1 MNFKHIKSI
10 VQVIAVITLIVL
22 LAGLA
27 PGAVRAAGGTAVV
40 IDVISS
46 TTTGSYN
53 AGDAIHISVVF
64 DEAVNVTG
72 IPSLCLETGTVD
84 QCVTYTGGSGTSI
97 LTFTDYVIQAGD
109 TSAHL
114 DYVNT
119 ASLTLPGGATIKAI
133 AAPSLATLTLPALGT
148 SSLYAKAFV
157 IDTTSPTIGVGAPS
171 VTTAA
176 AGPVTFTVTYADT
189 NFSSSTLAAGN
200 ITLNTTGTANGI
212 VSVDAG
218 TGSSRTVTV
227 SSITGDGTLGISI
240 AAGTG
245 SDTAGNTALAPSASA
260 TFLVDNTSPTV
271 SIGAPNVA
279 STAVGPV
286 TFTITY
292 ADTNFNSSTLT
303 TGNITLN
310 TTGTANGTVN
320 VDVGTGSTRTVTIS
334 GITGDGTLGISL
346 AAGTAS
352 DTAGNTALAPSAS
365 ATFLVDN
372 TKPTVSIGAP
382 SVASTALGPVTFIVT
397 YADTN
402 FISSTLTAGNITL
415 NTTGT
420 ANGIVGVDAG
430 TGSTRTVTISSIT
443 GTGTLGISIAA
454 GTAGDIVGN
463 TALASAASTTFI
475 VDNSAKNITAFS
487 FASPAVIGAIAGTNI
502 SAAVPFGTDVT
513 ALVASFTTTGA
524 SVAVG
529 ATAQVSGTT
538 PNNFTSP
545 VVYTVTAADASTQTY
560 TVTVTVA
567 PNPAKAITAFSFASL
582 SASGVINESSHTIS
596 VTVPFGTNR
605 NGLVA
610 TFTTTGA
617 SVAVGGTAQTSG
629 VTVNNFITPV
639 TYTVT
644 AVDSSI
650 QTYSVTVTVAANPA
664 KDITAFS
671 FTSPA
676 ATGVIIGTNIALT
689 VPFGT
694 NVTTLVANFTTSGE
708 SVAVGG
714 STQVS
719 GTTPNNF
726 TSPVTYTV
734 TAADSSTQTYTVT
747 VTVAAN
753 PAKAITSFS
762 FASLPAIGSVTEP
775 THTIAVTVPFG
786 TDVTALVATFT
797 TTGASVAVGA
807 TVQVSGTTPNNFTS
821 PVTYT
826 VTAADAT
833 TQTYTVTVTVAASPT
848 KAITAFSFASLPATG
863 TIDEPSH
870 TILVTVPYGTNRNG
884 LVATFTTTGISVK
897 VGATTQTSGITSNN
911 FTSPV
916 TYTVTAA
923 DATTQTYTVTVAV
936 AANPAKAITAF
947 SFASLPAT
955 GVINESAHT
964 ISVTVPFGTNVAA
977 LVATFSISGEATVAV
992 GATPQVSGT
1001 TANNF
1006 TSPVTYTVTAA
1017 DSSTQTYTVTVTT
1030 NPANKDITAF
1040 SFASPAA
1047 TGVITGTNISITV
1060 PFGTNVTAL
1069 VATFTT
1075 TGASVS
1081 VGSTAQVS
1089 GTTPNNFTSPV
1100 TYTVTAADAS
1110 TQTYTVTVT
1119 FAANPAKAI
1128 TAFSFASLPATGV
1141 INESSHTISV
1151 TVPFGTSVT
1160 ALVATFTTTGSSV
1173 TVGSTPQ
1180 VSGTTAN
1187 NFTSPVTYTVTAA
1200 DASTQAYTVTVTFAA
1215 SSAKDITDFRFAAQT
1230 AVGMISDTNIAVIVP
1245 LGTDVSALVA
1255 NFTTTGTSVKVGA
1268 TAQVSGTTTN
1278 NFTSPVVYTVTATDT
1293 STKNYTVTVTVAP
1306 SSEKDITAFSFTN
1319 PAMTGTISGTNIAV
1333 SVPFET
1339 DVTALVANFITTGAS
1354 VKVGTTAQVSGTTN
1368 NNFTSPVIYT
1378 VTAADSSTKAY
1389 TVTVTVAANPENKDI
1404 TAFSFKDPAVTGMIS
1419 GTNIAVTVPFGTN
1432 ASALVAN
1439 FITTGSSVKNGDTE
1453 QVSGVTAN
1461 NFTYTVRRP
1470 IIYTVTAEDGTTK
1483 DYTVVVTIA
1492 AKPARNILAF
1502 GFTDPAIVGVISGTN
1517 IAVKVPYGTNVSAL
1531 TANFI
1536 TTGIAVKVGPTSQV
1550 SGITVNN
1557 FTKPVAYTV
1566 YAADRSVKTYTVTVT
1581 VVAKDITAFGFK
1593 APLVMGVIS
1602 GTDISV
1608 TVPFG
1613 TKLNALVAKFTTTGA
1628 FVKVG
1633 ATVQIS
1639 GKTANNFTN
1648 PVTYSVYAADKSI
1661 KTYTVKVTVA
1671 RNIVTEK
1678 FRSTGFG
1685 DGWVLESNEYS
1696 NVGGFSDPSSQI
1708 RIGDDAEDRQYRA
1721 LLHFPTY
1728 YLPDNAVI
1736 TKAVLMI
1743 QPKEVV
1749 GTDPFSTHGSISID
1763 ITKGLFLNA
1772 NLFSLQ
1778 PLPTQIFQAPAD
1790 MYAAGTIQNNPDNGW
1805 YWAMLDSKALSYV
1818 NLIGGTQIRLG
1829 FQLDDNDD
1837 LGADYINF
1845 YSGDSVPQ
1853 SNRPYLQIDYYV
1865 P

>member
-1 MNFKHIKSI
+1 MNSKYIKSI
-10 VQVIAVITLIVL
+10 MRAITVIMLIIL

-27 PGAVRAAGGTAVV
+27 PKAVRAAGGTAVV
-40 IDVISS
+40 TDVISS

-53 AGDAIHISVVF
+53 AGDAIHISVMF
-64 DEAVNVTG
+64 DEAVIVTG

-84 QCVTYTGGSGTSI
+84 QCVTYAGGSGTSI
-97 LTFTDYVIQAGD
+97 LTFTDYIVQAGD
-109 TSAHL
+109 TSARL
-114 DYVNT
+114 DYANT
-119 ASLTLPGGATIKAI
+119 AALTLPGVATIKAV
-133 AAPSLATLTLPALGT
+133 AAPSLAILTLPALGT
-148 SSLYAKAFV
+148 SSFYAKAFV
-157 IDTTSPTIGVGAPS
+157 IDTTSPTVGIGAPS

-176 AGPVTFTVTYADT
+176 AGPVTFTVTYTDT
-189 NFSSSTLAAGN
+189 NFGSSTLAVGN
-200 ITLNTTGTANGI
+200 ITLNKTGTANGI
-212 VSVDAG
+212 VNVDA
-218 TGSSRTVTV
+218 
-227 SSITGDGTLGISI
+227 
-240 AAGTG
+240 
-245 SDTAGNTALAPSASA
+245 
-260 TFLVDNTSPTV
+260 
-271 SIGAPNVA
+271 
-279 STAVGPV
+279 
-286 TFTITY
+286 
-292 ADTNFNSSTLT
+292 
-303 TGNITLN
+303 
-310 TTGTANGTVN
+310 
-320 VDVGTGSTRTVTIS
+320 GTGSTRTVTIS
-334 GITGDGTLGISL
+334 GITGDGTLGISI

-352 DTAGNTALAPSAS
+352 DTAGNAALAPSAS

-372 TKPTVSIGAP
+372 TKPTVGIGAP
-382 SVASTALGPVTFIVT
+382 SVASTAVGPVTFTIT
-397 YADTN
+397 YADAN
-402 FISSTLTAGNITL
+402 FNSSSLTTGNITL

-420 ANGIVGVDAG
+420 ANGTVNVDAG
-430 TGSTRTVTISSIT
+430 TGSTRTVTISGITGDGTLGITLAEGTASDTAGNTALASSASAIFLVDNTKPTVSIGAPSIASTAVGPVTFTITYADTYFSSSTLTTGNITLNTTGNANGVVSVDAGTGTTRVVTISSIT
-443 GTGTLGISIAA
+443 GTGTLGISIGA
-454 GTAGDIVGN
+454 GTASDMVGN

-502 SAAVPFGTDVT
+502 SAAVPFGTNIT
-513 ALVASFTTTGA
+513 ALVATFTTTGA
-524 SVAVG
+524 SVTVG
-529 ATAQVSGTT
+529 ATPQVSGITAT
-538 PNNFTSP
+538 DFTNP
-545 VVYTVTAADASTQTY
+545 VVYTVTAADASIQTY

-582 SASGVINESSHTIS
+582 SATGVITGTNIS

-617 SVAVGGTAQTSG
+617 SVSAGGTAQTSG
-629 VTVNNFITPV
+629 VTANNFITPL

-644 AVDSSI
+644 AADASI
-650 QTYSVTVTVAANPA
+650 QTYLVTVTVAANPA

-671 FTSPA
+671 FANPA
-676 ATGVIIGTNIALT
+676 ATGVIAGANIAVT

-694 NVTTLVANFTTSGE
+694 NVTALVANFSTSGE
-708 SVAVGG
+708 SVAVSGA
-714 STQVS
+714 TQVS
-719 GTTPNNF
+719 GTTSNNF

-747 VTVAAN
+747 VIVAAN

-762 FASLPAIGSVTEP
+762 FAGLPSGVITGTNISV
-775 THTIAVTVPFG
+775 AVPFG

-797 TTGASVAVGA
+797 TTGASVVVGA
-807 TVQVSGTTPNNFTS
+807 TAQVSGTTPNNFTS

-826 VTAADAT
+826 VTAADAS
-833 TQTYTVTVTVAASPT
+833 TQTYTVTVTVAANSA
-848 KAITAFSFASLPATG
+848 KAITAFSFASPSAVGVITG
-863 TIDEPSH
+863 TNIA
-870 TILVTVPYGTNRNG
+870 VTVPYGTNRNG
-884 LVATFTTTGISVK
+884 LVATFTATGASVK
-897 VGATTQTSGITSNN
+897 VGAAVQTSGITSNN

-964 ISVTVPFGTNVAA
+964 ISVMVPFGTNLTA
-977 LVATFSISGEATVAV
+977 LVATFSISGEATVAVGAAPQVSGTTANNFTIPVDYTVTAADSSTQTYTVTVTANPANKEITAFSFANPAATGVITGTNISVTVPFGTNVTALVANFTTTGASVSV

-1006 TSPVTYTVTAA
+1006 TSPVDYTVTAA
-1017 DSSTQTYTVTVTT
+1017 DTST
-1030 NPANKDITAF
+1030 K
-1040 SFASPAA
+1040 
-1047 TGVITGTNISITV
+1047 
-1060 PFGTNVTAL
+1060 
-1069 VATFTT
+1069 
-1075 TGASVS
+1075 
-1081 VGSTAQVS
+1081 
-1089 GTTPNNFTSPV
+1089 
-1100 TYTVTAADAS
+1100 
-1110 TQTYTVTVT
+1110 TYTVTVT

-1141 INESSHTISV
+1141 ITGTNISV
-1151 TVPFGTSVT
+1151 TVPFGTNVT
-1160 ALVATFTTTGSSV
+1160 ALVPTFTTTGSSV
-1173 TVGSTPQ
+1173 TVGATPQ

-1200 DASTQAYTVTVTFAA
+1200 DASTQTYTVTVTFAV
-1215 SSAKDITDFRFAAQT
+1215 SLAKDITDFRFVAQT
-1230 AVGMISDTNIAVIVP
+1230 AVGVISGTNIAVTVP

-1255 NFTTTGTSVKVGA
+1255 NFTTTGTSVKVGSTTQVSGTTINNFINSVVYTVTATDASTKDYTVTVTVAPSPEKDITAFNFTTPSVTGTISGSNIAVTVPFETNVTALAANFTTTGASVKVGA

-1278 NFTSPVVYTVTATDT
+1278 NFTSPVT
-1293 STKNYTVTVTVAP
+1293 
-1306 SSEKDITAFSFTN
+1306 
-1319 PAMTGTISGTNIAV
+1319 
-1333 SVPFET
+1333 
-1339 DVTALVANFITTGAS
+1339 
-1354 VKVGTTAQVSGTTN
+1354 
-1368 NNFTSPVIYT
+1368 YT
-1378 VTAADSSTKAY
+1378 VTAADSSTKVY
-1389 TVTVTVAANPENKDI
+1389 TVTVTVAANPGNKDI
-1404 TAFSFKDPAVTGMIS
+1404 TAFSFQTPAVTGVIS
-1419 GTNIAVTVPFGTN
+1419 GANIAVTVPFGTN
-1432 ASALVAN
+1432 ASALAAN
-1439 FITTGSSVKNGDTE
+1439 FITTGSSVKIGDTE

-1461 NFTYTVRRP
+1461 NFTYTVKKP
-1470 IIYTVTAEDGTTK
+1470 IIYTVTAENGTTK
-1483 DYTVVVTIA
+1483 NYTVTVTIA
-1492 AKPARNILAF
+1492 AKPARDILAF
-1502 GFTDPAIVGVISGTN
+1502 GFTDPAIKGVISGTN

-1536 TTGIAVKVGPTSQV
+1536 TTGIAVKVGSASQV

-1557 FTKPVAYTV
+1557 FTKPVAYTI

-1593 APLVMGVIS
+1593 APLVMGVID
-1602 GTDISV
+1602 GTNISV

-1628 FVKVG
+1628 YVKVG
-1633 ATVQIS
+1633 ATAQVS
-1639 GKTANNFTN
+1639 GQTANNFTN

-1696 NVGGFSDPSSQI
+1696 NAGGFSDPSRQI

-1743 QPKEVV
+1743 QPKEIV
-1749 GTDPFSTHGSISID
+1749 GTDPFTTHGSISVD

-1778 PLPTQIFQAPAD
+1778 PLPTQVFQAPAD

-1805 YWAMLDSKALSYV
+1805 YWSALDSKALSYI

-1829 FQLDDNDD
+1829 FQTDDNDD

-1845 YSGDSVPQ
+1845 YSGDSAPQ
-1853 SNRPYLQIDYYV
+1853 GNRPYLQVDYYV